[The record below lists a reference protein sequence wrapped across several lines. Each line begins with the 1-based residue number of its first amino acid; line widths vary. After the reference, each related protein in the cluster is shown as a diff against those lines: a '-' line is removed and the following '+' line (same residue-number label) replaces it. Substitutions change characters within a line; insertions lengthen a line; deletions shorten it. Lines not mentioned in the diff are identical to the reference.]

1 AIFSLHCGVSPPIC
15 LLLCALVFLPP
26 CALSHPQPCQVL
38 KRIGHTVRLGALHVQ
53 PRLLSATAGSGS
65 EDWDAEG
72 AVTGE
77 QQQQLEF
84 KTSASAPGYGSLRTR
99 AAANSQR
106 GANRNKSQ
114 ARHREESTVK
124 ENRVFAPRDSV
135 LLAVEALNRAG
146 LLPYN
151 LSLELVMAVGSA
163 LGELPAFSFSSP
175 GIPDNEDPLS
185 FVESVCHTVVVQG
198 VSAMLAF
205 PRNRDEFVKLEF
217 VSVALQVPVVS
228 VVQREFS
235 RHSQNP
241 LHFQIAMRTV
251 EAPTSH
257 LLYSLLMMN
266 GWWDISVLLC
276 QEWNI
281 SDFLFLIKN
290 NTRFHLG
297 TLVNLTTTASTP
309 SPSSTQALMRQ
320 LEALREPSS
329 TTGVVTFGCDI
340 REVRRLWTLA
350 SRMTLPEFHW
360 VLGDSQNVAELRTEG
375 LPLGLLAHGVMGSP
389 SLDHYVHDS
398 LELVARAVGSAAL
411 ENPALALIPG
421 TTNCMDVQQSNGS
434 SGEYLARFLA
444 NTSFEGQSG
453 FISRD
458 SQSQNVIP
466 EAHHYIWSLQLD
478 PLGQPTWTR
487 LGRWRKGRVLMDQ
500 GAWPS
505 HPGSGGGGDWRRPAR
520 LHMRVVTL
528 VEHPF
533 VFTREVDGDGMC
545 PAGQLC
551 LDPLTNE
558 SSVLE
563 GLFQN
568 LGGPNGSVPTDL
580 KKCCYGYCID
590 LLEKLAEDMGF
601 TFDLYIVGDGK
612 YGGFKNGRWTGL
624 VGDLLS
630 GAAHL
635 AVTSFSINSAR
646 SQVIDFTSPFF
657 STSLGILV
665 RTRDTAAP
673 IGAFMWPLHWSMW
686 LGIFVSLHVTA
697 VFLTLYEW
705 HSPFGMTPRGRN
717 RDRVFSFSSALNVC
731 YAILFGRT
739 VAIKPPKC
747 WTGRLLM
754 NLWAIFCL
762 FCLSTYTANLA
773 AVMVG
778 EKTYE
783 QLSGIHDPKL
793 HHPSQG
799 FRFATVRESSAEDY
813 VKKSFPEM
821 HEYMRRY
828 NVPATPDGIH
838 NLKADPQKLDA
849 FIMDKALLDY
859 EVSIDADCKTLTVGK
874 PFAIEGYGIG
884 LPQNS
889 PLTSNIS
896 ELVSQYK
903 SDGFMDMLH
912 DKWYKVVPCGKRSFA
927 VTETLQMGI
936 KHFSGLFVM
945 LCVGVALSLLTT
957 IAEHIVYKLVIPRVK
972 EPRFKYWLHTSQR
985 LHRALNSVFTDDKL
999 PTVTKPEKR
1008 CNEGN
1013 NQSASWNPAE
1023 SSHCNRRRVL
1033 PQEMQNDLEPPCRG
1047 LGVGDCGPG
1056 LGVGRNPLVQELSE
1070 LEGQILVIKQQLQS
1084 AMRRKRELEQYQS
1097 ENHHHLTC
1105 QSLTYGLHCG
1115 LVATSRLKNTKL

>member
-1 AIFSLHCGVSPPIC
+1 MRGGFLRWMW
-15 LLLCALVFLPP
+15 LLCRNASLLPARASRV
-26 CALSHPQPCQVL
+26 CAAGILW
-38 KRIGHTVRLGALHVQ
+38 KR
-53 PRLLSATAGSGS
+53 PRLTPRRVQESA
-65 EDWDAEG
+65 DRDAEPG
-72 AVTGE
+72 PL
-77 QQQQLEF
+77 Q
-84 KTSASAPGYGSLRTR
+84 PGYGSLRTR
-99 AAANSQR
+99 GSAGSQR
-106 GANRNKSQ
+106 GASRNRNQ
-114 ARHREESTVK
+114 ARQRDDGTPK
-124 ENRVFAPRDSV
+124 ENRVFTPRDSV
-135 LLAVEALNRAG
+135 LLAVEALNRAR
-146 LLPYN
+146 LLPFN
-151 LSLELVMAVGSA
+151 LSLELVLAVGSG
-163 LGELPAFSFSSP
+163 LGELPALSSSSSSSSADS
-175 GIPDNEDPLS
+175 PDNEDPLS

-198 VSAMLAF
+198 VSAMIGF
-205 PRNRDEFVKLEF
+205 PRNRDELVKLDF
-217 VSVALQVPVVS
+217 VSLALQVPVLS
-228 VVQREFS
+228 VVQREFT

-241 LHFQIAMRTV
+241 LHFQMAMRSV
-251 EAPTSH
+251 EAPASR
-257 LLYSLLMMN
+257 LLYSLLMRN

-276 QEWNI
+276 QEWDI
-281 SDFLFLIKN
+281 SDFLLLIKN
-290 NTRFHLG
+290 NSRFHLG
-297 TLVNLTTTASTP
+297 ARVNLTASP
-309 SPSSTQALMRQ
+309 SPPPSSSKADQQQALVRQ
-320 LEALREPSS
+320 LEALREPST
-329 TTGVVTFGCDI
+329 TTGVVTFGCEI
-340 REVRRLWTLA
+340 REVRRLWSLA
-350 SRMTLPEFHW
+350 ARMTLPDFHW

-389 SLDHYVHDS
+389 SLDRYVHDS
-398 LELVARAVGSAAL
+398 VGLVARAVGGAAQ
-411 ENPALALIPG
+411 ENPALALVPG
-421 TTNCMDVQQSNGS
+421 TANCMDVQYSNGS
-434 SGEYLARFLA
+434 SGAYLARFLS
-444 NTSFEGQSG
+444 NTSFDGQSG
-453 FISRD
+453 FISREPRR
-458 SQSQNVIP
+458 QNIIS

-487 LGRWRKGRVLMDQ
+487 MGRWRRGKVLMDQ
-500 GAWPS
+500 GAWQS
-505 HPGSGGGGDWRRPAR
+505 HHGSAGGGDWRRSTR
-520 LHMRVVTL
+520 LHLRVVTL

-533 VFTREVDGDGMC
+533 VFTREVDGDGLC

-558 SSVLE
+558 SSALKR
-563 GLFQN
+563 LFQN
-568 LGGPNGSVPTDL
+568 LAAPNVSVPTDY

-612 YGGFKNGRWTGL
+612 YGGLKNGRWTGL

-697 VFLTLYEW
+697 IFLTLYEW

-717 RDRVFSFSSALNVC
+717 RDRIFSFSSALNVC

-762 FCLSTYTANLA
+762 FCLSSYTANLA

-813 VKKSFPEM
+813 VKK
-821 HEYMRRY
+821 
-828 NVPATPDGIH
+828 
-838 NLKADPQKLDA
+838 NLQETLDA

-957 IAEHIVYKLVIPRVK
+957 IAEHIVYKLVIPRVR

-999 PTVTKPEKR
+999 PTVTKPDKRRKENYYSMFLCLISR

-1013 NQSASWNPAE
+1013 NQSTPWNPADT
-1023 SSHCNRRRVL
+1023 CNRRKVL
-1033 PQEMQNDLEPPCRG
+1033 PKETQNDLECLPSQDPPCPSSQSPRTHPHS
-1047 LGVGDCGPG
+1047 LP
-1056 LGVGRNPLVQELSE
+1056 LLEKHLNPLVQELSE

-1084 AMRRKRELEQYQS
+1084 AMRRKRELEQFQS
-1097 ENHHHLTC
+1097 EHQQATQTAPS
-1105 QSLTYGLHCG
+1105 QSTTYQFIQYTQSHQQTNQHTNVLPEF
-1115 LVATSRLKNTKL
+1115 